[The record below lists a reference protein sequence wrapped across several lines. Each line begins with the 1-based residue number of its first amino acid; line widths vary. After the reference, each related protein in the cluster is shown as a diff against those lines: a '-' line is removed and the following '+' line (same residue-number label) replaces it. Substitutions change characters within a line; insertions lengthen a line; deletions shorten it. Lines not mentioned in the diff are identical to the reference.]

1 MRVYREYKPFLYE
14 NVLSEMD
21 QSYLKTYD
29 EVSTLTLMSEGRNKD
44 LIQEGAIKDLTID
57 VVQFV
62 VNASGNALLPGVP
75 TDTASDT
82 VVAVSTAEE
91 VLMTVKALAD
101 GYEFLKE
108 LFEVIKRID
117 MRKGFASIYEA
128 THRLTYEFYKNFPN
142 GEDLLETAREKINDF
157 MSRINRAIGKFVAV
171 FIPIDPGAVG
181 KIVEYTLNYAM
192 EGNVYNGAVQIF
204 NKIPQEAQKF
214 FTSKEAAINYIN
226 TILDKIVELIN
237 QFLETSKDYDG
248 FAGYFD
254 YLNKAFNP
262 FEQARG
268 VKKAYDELQ
277 DKREK
282 GEAGVLDYA
291 KVPFGANIEMVKS
304 AFDFYGNTISKASPE
319 AVASVRDFIDKDL
332 RGMVPTGVD
341 IMNFIISLLFGATA
355 AIQIIMKK
363 QYSVEPEK
371 MDYNKEFE
379 ENQFKMPVIG
389 DDEKLTLGNVY
400 DTYQDYR
407 ASQSLP
413 DNQGFD
419 DFGGAAPTQDQELEK
434 LVAEN
439 IEKWNQR
446 YLNQKLIRS

>member
-1 MRVYREYKPFLYE
+1 
-14 NVLSEMD
+14 
-21 QSYLKTYD
+21 
-29 EVSTLTLMSEGRNKD
+29 
-44 LIQEGAIKDLTID
+44 
-57 VVQFV
+57 
-62 VNASGNALLPGVP
+62 
-75 TDTASDT
+75 
-82 VVAVSTAEE
+82 
-91 VLMTVKALAD
+91 MTVKALAD

-157 MSRINRAIGKFVAV
+157 MSQINRAIGKFVAV

-248 FAGYFD
+248 FAGYFN

-446 YLNQKLIRS
+446 YLNQKLIRSWVLN